1 MPAGDLP
8 GPVNTYLNR
17 MRTSCYPKYQ
27 RQCGWNA
34 LLPAR
39 SANAA
44 LTSRADCD
52 VAIIGAGYTGVAA
65 ARRCAELEPAATVV
79 LLDSSEIGE
88 GNPGRNSGFM
98 LEIALANDAEPAQL
112 DRMTACNRLIGDA
125 LAGLKSLAEQHDIPC
140 DLVRAGTYRAAAGA
154 SGIAALR
161 KYRDFLEAADLRYE
175 VLDQRQ
181 LQDRLGTAFY
191 REGLYSPH
199 CYLVQPAA
207 LIRGLADSLPS
218 SITLYEN
225 SPAVSIESSQGKWK
239 VRTPDGA
246 ISASRLIVANNA
258 FCKQLGIARSRI
270 VAMFTSAA
278 LTEPLP
284 RKVLDALGSDP
295 NWGLLPA
302 HRLGSTLRR
311 TADGRLLIRSLY
323 GYESETDSRQV
334 EVKLRAALQ
343 RRFPQ
348 LTDLAFAGVWS
359 GATGFTLN
367 GAPVW
372 GEYEPGLFVS
382 TGCNGGGVV
391 KGTLF
396 GALLAELAVDRE
408 TADVA
413 ALFGEA
419 SWMPPEPLRRLG
431 FRILSGIEAYKGRAE
446 V

>member
-1 MPAGDLP
+1 
-8 GPVNTYLNR
+8 
-17 MRTSCYPKYQ
+17 MRTSCYPNYQ

-39 SANAA
+39 SANAP
-44 LTSRADCD
+44 LRSRADCD
-52 VAIIGAGYTGVAA
+52 IAIIGAGYTGVAA
-65 ARRCAELEPAATVV
+65 ARRCAKLEPAATVV
-79 LLDSSEIGE
+79 LLDSSEVGE

-98 LEIALANDAEPAQL
+98 LEIALANDAEPEQL
-112 DRMTACNRLIGDA
+112 ERMTACNRLIGDA
-125 LAGLKSLAEQHDIPC
+125 MAGLKSLAGKHDISC

-161 KYRDFLEAADLRYE
+161 KYRDFLEAADLPYE

-207 LIRGLADSLPS
+207 LIRGLADSLPP

-225 SPAVSIESSQGKWK
+225 SPVVSIERSKGRWK
-239 VRTPDGA
+239 LRTPDGA
-246 ISASRLIVANNA
+246 IRAPRVIVANNA

-284 RKVLDALGSDP
+284 RKILDALGSDP

-334 EVKLRAALQ
+334 EVKLQAALQ

-348 LTDLAFAGVWS
+348 LTDVSFASQWS

-396 GALLAELAVDRE
+396 GTLLAELAVGRE
-408 TADVA
+408 TPDVA
-413 ALFGEA
+413 ALFGKA

-431 FRILSGIEAYKGRAE
+431 FSILSRIEAYKGRAE

>member
-1 MPAGDLP
+1 
-8 GPVNTYLNR
+8 
-17 MRTSCYPKYQ
+17 MRASSYPNYQ
-27 RQCGWNA
+27 LECGWNA

-39 SANAA
+39 KGNAA
-44 LTSRADCD
+44 LTSDTDCD
-52 VAIIGAGYTGVAA
+52 VAIIGAGYTGLAA
-65 ARRCAELEPAATVV
+65 ARRCAELQPEATIAV
-79 LLDSSEIGE
+79 LDSSRIGE

-98 LEIALANDAEPAQL
+98 LEIALANDAEPEQL
-112 DRMTACNRLIGDA
+112 GRMTACNRLIGDA
-125 LAGLKSLAEQHDIPC
+125 MAGLKDLTEKHRIPC
-140 DLVRAGTYRAAAGA
+140 DLVRTGTYRAAAGA
-154 SGIAALR
+154 PGVAALQR
-161 KYRDFLEAADLRYE
+161 YRAFLEAANLRHE
-175 VLDQRQ
+175 VLDRRQ
-181 LQDRLGTAFY
+181 LHDRLGTAFY

-207 LIRGLADSLPS
+207 LIRGLADSLPP

-225 SPAVSIESSQGKWK
+225 SPVVSIGRSNRKWMA
-239 VRTPDGA
+239 RTPN
-246 ISASRLIVANNA
+246 ASIRAPRAFVANNA
-258 FCKQLGIARSRI
+258 FCKELGIARSRI

-278 LTEPLP
+278 LTEQLSG
-284 RKVLDALGSDP
+284 KVLDALGTDR

-323 GYESETDSRQV
+323 GYERETDGRQV
-334 EVKLRAALQ
+334 EVKLRSALQ
-343 RRFPQ
+343 RRFPH
-348 LTDLAFAGVWS
+348 LTDVSFASLWS

-372 GEYEPGLFVS
+372 GEHAPGLFVS

-396 GALLAELAVDRE
+396 GKLLADLAFGRE
-408 TADVA
+408 TPDVP
-413 ALFGEA
+413 ALFGKA

-431 FRILSGIEAYKGRAE
+431 FGILSGIEAYKGRAE

>member
-1 MPAGDLP
+1 
-8 GPVNTYLNR
+8 
-17 MRTSCYPKYQ
+17 MRASSYPEYH
-27 RQCGWNA
+27 RPCGWNA

-44 LTSRADCD
+44 LASDTDCD
-52 VAIIGAGYTGVAA
+52 VAIIGAGYTGLAA
-65 ARRCAELEPAATVV
+65 ARRCAELEPAARIAV
-79 LLDSSEIGE
+79 LDSSEIGE

-98 LEIALANDAEPAQL
+98 LEIALANDAEPEQVE
-112 DRMTACNRLIGDA
+112 RMTACNRLIGEA
-125 LAGLKSLAEQHDIPC
+125 MAGLKNFSEKHDIPC

-154 SGIAALR
+154 SGVAALQ
-161 KYRDFLEAADLRYE
+161 KYRDFLEAATLPYE
-175 VLDQRQ
+175 VLDRRQ
-181 LQDRLGTAFY
+181 LQERLGTELY
-191 REGLYSPH
+191 SEGLYSPH

-207 LIRGLADSLPS
+207 LVRGLADSLPP

-225 SPAVSIESSQGKWK
+225 SPVVSVERSKGKWTT
-239 VRTPDGA
+239 RTPVAA
-246 ISASRLIVANNA
+246 IRAPRVIVANNA

-278 LTEPLP
+278 LTEPLSP
-284 RKVLDALGSDP
+284 KLVDALGSDP

-323 GYESETDSRQV
+323 GYERETDSGQV
-334 EVKLRAALQ
+334 EAKLRAALQ

-348 LTDLAFAGVWS
+348 LADVTFASLWS

-372 GEYEPGLFVS
+372 GEYERGLFVS

-391 KGTLF
+391 RGTLF
-396 GALLAELAVDRE
+396 GKLLADLAFGRE
-408 TADVA
+408 TPDVP
-413 ALFGEA
+413 ALFGRA

>member
-1 MPAGDLP
+1 
-8 GPVNTYLNR
+8 
-17 MRTSCYPKYQ
+17 MRASSYPEYH
-27 RQCGWNA
+27 RPCGWNA

-44 LTSRADCD
+44 LASDTHCH
-52 VAIIGAGYTGVAA
+52 VAIIGAGYTGLAA
-65 ARRCAELEPAATVV
+65 ARRCAELEPAATIAV
-79 LLDSSEIGE
+79 LDSSEIGE

-98 LEIALANDAEPAQL
+98 LEIALANDAEPGQL
-112 DRMTACNRLIGDA
+112 ERMTACNRLIGIA
-125 LAGLKSLAEQHDIPC
+125 MAGLRNLTEKHDIPC

-154 SGIAALR
+154 SGVAALQ
-161 KYRDFLEAADLRYE
+161 KYRDFLEAAKLPYE
-175 VLDQRQ
+175 ALDRRQ
-181 LQDRLGTAFY
+181 LQERLGTELY

-207 LIRGLADSLPS
+207 LVRGLADSLPP

-225 SPAVSIESSQGKWK
+225 SPVVSIERSKGKWTI
-239 VRTPDGA
+239 RTPVAA
-246 ISASRLIVANNA
+246 IRAPRVIMANNA

-284 RKVLDALGSDP
+284 RELVDVLGSDP

-323 GYESETDSRQV
+323 GYEREMDSGQV
-334 EVKLRAALQ
+334 EAKLRAALQ
-343 RRFPQ
+343 RRFPR
-348 LTDLAFAGVWS
+348 LADVTFASLWS

-391 KGTLF
+391 RGTLF
-396 GALLAELAVDRE
+396 GKLLADLAFGRE
-408 TADVA
+408 TPDVP
-413 ALFGEA
+413 ALFGKA

-431 FRILSGIEAYKGRAE
+431 FRILSGIESYKGRAE